1 MLSSANLGNKVLQA
15 KQTQLLPLFCTV
27 ILKSLVLLCCCSYV
41 DCRALSE
48 LFLFMD
54 SCPVVKLCK
63 GEREIKAEVS
73 MSPSW

>member
-1 MLSSANLGNKVLQA
+1 M
-15 KQTQLLPLFCTV
+15 
-27 ILKSLVLLCCCSYV
+27 

-73 MSPSW
+73 HVSILVMSLLKLNFINGSSCFFLLSGIMIFDSALNFIMYDN